1 MRVCMLLRN
10 TFTRDARVLREA
22 RSLAAAGHEVTVVA
36 LRAGDLPRREERDG
50 FVVLRPVDAGPLAG
64 PTISR
69 TLETGSRWRLPRVPA
84 AVWLRDRMLAS
95 RLTRA
100 ARSIQADVYHAHDL
114 NTLEPAVAAARI
126 HEARIVYD
134 AHELWPDLT
143 GLGRGERARWRRAE
157 HRLIH
162 EADLVIVP
170 SQSRGEELVRRY
182 GIAMPAVV
190 MNCPPAPNEP
200 PDPGASRLAALRRRG
215 ETLVVYAGGFSP
227 NRGLENVVRSID
239 LVEGLRLVMLGWGPL
254 EGALRRLASEKVL
267 FEAPVEPDAV
277 VPTLAGAHIGLV
289 SYLPI
294 GRNNELAAPNK
305 LFEYLHAGLAVAGS
319 DLPDIRRIVEEHS
332 IGELFDASSPDSIA
346 QALSRMV
353 PLIDQLRSAA
363 AAVRSNY
370 SWETAEKVLL
380 EAYSSLATIPSLE

>member
-69 TLETGSRWRLPRVPA
+69 TIETGSRWRFPRVPA

>member
-69 TLETGSRWRLPRVPA
+69 TIETGSRWRLPRVPA